1 VVTLRARRPH
11 SRLEEGLGT
20 GGRAAPGLDD
30 VLGELNQR
38 KVEILMLDRGFTAP
52 GVVCP
57 HCGWVGT
64 EAATCPVDGSDLLSV
79 DDVVESAVQLAIT
92 QSAEVI
98 PMRHHTD
105 LDGRG
110 SIAAVLRF

>member
-1 VVTLRARRPH
+1 M
-11 SRLEEGLGT
+11 
-20 GGRAAPGLDD
+20 
-30 VLGELNQR
+30 
-38 KVEILMLDRGFTAP
+38 EILLIEQGLTAP

-57 HCGWVGT
+57 SEGWIGSQGS
-64 EAATCPVDGSDLLSV
+64 TCPVDGTPLEQR
-79 DDVVESAVQLAIT
+79 DDIIEDAIQLAIT

-98 PMRHHTD
+98 SVRHHND